1 VYLPRP
7 IEAFRAKVRERR
19 LADNWLTSATG
30 VFVPDKYEW
39 RARELCSPGHR
50 RQLAHTLRLIDEG
63 ALERPVGRVRPLN
76 LAAARQHRQSVL
88 TLASRLEDLD
98 GPVTPA
104 GMLRVRSL
112 LADGASA
119 LYGTVK
125 GPELG
130 KAIASIL
137 DLLEPAASRRVA

>member
-1 VYLPRP
+1 MDLPRP

-19 LADNWLTSATG
+19 LADNWLKSATG
-30 VFVPDKYEW
+30 AFVPDKYEW

-50 RQLAHTLRLIDEG
+50 RQLAHTLRLIDES
-63 ALERPVGRVRPLN
+63 AFARPVGRVRPLN
-76 LAAARQHRQSVL
+76 LAAARHHRQAVL
-88 TLASRLEDLD
+88 TLASRLEALD
-98 GPVTPA
+98 EPVTPA

-112 LADGASA
+112 LTDGASA

-130 KAIASIL
+130 NAIASIV